1 MEHIIESIGFMLSKD
16 FKKRMTAEYRQLA
29 LRCKKLEEMCRKYE
43 AGELSF
49 TPNCSLTLL
58 RAQLEAMK
66 TYKGCLE
73 ERAEVEGIDLSDE
86 EDTST
91 WSVTFRENEDD
102 AMQMTANGYNTEILD
117 NFCNAIVT
125 IIRENLRENV
135 TAEKV
140 STVIGDAVKS
150 IFEKMQEAEGKETE
164 EGAEPE
170 GEETATE
177 GEEQTEENNG

>member
-1 MEHIIESIGFMLSKD
+1 MEHIMESIGFMLSKD
-16 FKKRMTAEYRQLA
+16 FKKRMKAEYWQLA
-29 LRCKKLEEMCRKYE
+29 LRCEKLEEMCRKYE

-66 TYKGCLE
+66 AYKGCLE

-91 WSVTFRENEDD
+91 WSVTFRENKED
-102 AMQMTANGYNTEILD
+102 ALQMTANGYNTEILD
-117 NFCNAIVT
+117 SLGNAIAR
-125 IIRENLRENV
+125 IIREDLAEGV

-140 STVIGDAVKS
+140 GAVVGDVVKS
-150 IFEKMQEAEGKETE
+150 VFEKMQKE
-164 EGAEPE
+164 EGAEA
-170 GEETATE
+170 EEIDR
-177 GEEQTEENNG
+177 

>member
-1 MEHIIESIGFMLSKD
+1 MEHIMESIGFMLSKD
-16 FKKRMTAEYRQLA
+16 FKKRTKAEYWQLA
-29 LRCKKLEEMCRKYE
+29 LRCEKLEEMCRKYE

-66 TYKGCLE
+66 AYKGCLE

-91 WSVTFRENEDD
+91 WSVTF
-102 AMQMTANGYNTEILD
+102 GYNTEILD
-117 NFCNAIVT
+117 HFCNAIVQM
-125 IIRENLRENV
+125 IRESLREDV

-140 STVIGDAVKS
+140 GAVVGDVVKS
-150 IFEKMQEAEGKETE
+150 VFEKMQKADGEEEEET
-164 EGAEPE
+164 AEPE
-170 GEETATE
+170 REEAAEEETK
-177 GEEQTEENNG
+177 

>member
-1 MEHIIESIGFMLSKD
+1 MEHIMESIGFMLSKD
-16 FKKRMTAEYRQLA
+16 FKKRTKAEYWQLA
-29 LRCKKLEEMCRKYE
+29 LRCEKLEEMCRKYE

-66 TYKGCLE
+66 AYKGCLE

-91 WSVTFRENEDD
+91 WSVTFRENTEDN
-102 AMQMTANGYNTEILD
+102 MQMTANGYNTEILD
-117 NFCNAIVT
+117 HFCNAIVQM
-125 IIRENLRENV
+125 IRESLREDV

-140 STVIGDAVKS
+140 GAVVGDVVKS
-150 IFEKMQEAEGKETE
+150 VFEKMQKAD
-164 EGAEPE
+164 
-170 GEETATE
+170 GEEE
-177 GEEQTEENNG
+177 EENAEQEREEAAEEEKK